1 MEWCD
6 LPPGHAIRQ
15 ALVDPTLAVAI

>member
-6 LPPGHAIRQ
+6 LPPGHAIPQ
-15 ALVDPTLAVAI
+15 AVVDPTLAVAI